1 MTGAQ
6 GCMRLVLMRH
16 GATAGNEARRYV
28 GSRTDEP
35 LSDKGVE
42 QCRRAGAFDQVDKVY
57 ASPMLRARQTARLCF
72 PCAEVVPVPGLEE
85 FDFGDFEGRC
95 PDDMEDDAAY
105 RAWVNSNCVAPCPGG
120 EARADFAARTC
131 RAMDDLVRAA
141 WSRGE
146 RLVVVVAHGGTIMAA
161 LDGFYDKHVGNCEG
175 YVATVRI
182 DDGRVAYDDPHR
194 FAHVREAI
202 SLGCSS
208 IPQPNSLPC
217 GTQGALRAM

>member
-1 MTGAQ
+1 MTEGHD
-6 GCMRLVLMRH
+6 CMRLVLMRH

-28 GSRTDEP
+28 GRRTDEP

-42 QCRRAGAFDQVDKVY
+42 QCHRAGTFERVDKVY
-57 ASPMLRARQTARLCF
+57 ASSMLRARQTARLCF
-72 PCAEVVPVPGLEE
+72 PRAEVVPVPGLEE

-105 RAWVNSNCVAPCPGG
+105 RAWVNSNCEAPCPGG
-120 EARADFAARTC
+120 EARSDFARRTC
-131 RAMDDLVRAA
+131 CALEDLVRAA

-175 YVATVRI
+175 YVAAVRFE
-182 DDGRVAYDDPHR
+182 DEGVAYADLRRFDPCATGD
-194 FAHVREAI
+194 F
-202 SLGCSS
+202 LGA
-208 IPQPNSLPC
+208 PV
-217 GTQGALRAM
+217 